1 MKKLILTLTL
11 LLPAITFAATEGPAL
26 EKAPTNIN
34 DKAALQAGAKLFVNY
49 CMGCHSANYARF
61 ERVGKDLGLTEDEVK
76 QYLMFTADKIGETMT
91 IPMKKEEAI
100 NWFGVAPPDLSV
112 TARSR
117 GVDWLYT
124 YLLSFY
130 EDPSRPNGV
139 NNLVFRDVAMPHVLW
154 ELQGWQ
160 KPVYE
165 TVTDEVGQPHQVIK
179 SLQLV
184 NEAKDKDKVA
194 KYRQDVLN
202 LVTFLE
208 YLGEPAKL
216 ERQRLGLWVLIYLVI
231 LLIFA
236 YLLKKEYWRDVH

>member
-1 MKKLILTLTL
+1 MKRLILTLTL
-11 LLPAITFAATEGPAL
+11 LLPAITFAASEGPEL
-26 EKAPTNIN
+26 EKAPTNIH

-76 QYLMFTADKIGETMT
+76 QNLMFTADKIGETMT
-91 IPMKKEEAI
+91 IPMKKEDAV

-139 NNLVFRDVAMPHVLW
+139 NNLVFKDVAMPHVLW

-165 TVTDEVGQPHQVIK
+165 TVTNAAGQPHQVIK
-179 SLQLV
+179 SL
-184 NEAKDKDKVA
+184 EAKDKDKAA
-194 KYRQDVLN
+194 KYRQEVLN

-216 ERQRLGLWVLIYLVI
+216 ERQRLGLWVLVYLFI
-231 LLIFA
+231 FLIFA

>member
-1 MKKLILTLTL
+1 MKRLILILTL
-11 LLPAITFAATEGPAL
+11 LLPAVTFAASEGPEL
-26 EKAPTNIN
+26 EKAPTNIK

-61 ERVGKDLGLTEDEVK
+61 ERVGKDLGFTEDEVK
-76 QYLMFTADKIGETMT
+76 QHLMFTADKIGETMT
-91 IPMKKEEAI
+91 IPMRKEDAV

-139 NNLVFRDVAMPHVLW
+139 NNLVFKDVAMPHVLW
-154 ELQGWQ
+154 ELQGGQ

-165 TVTDEVGQPHQVIK
+165 TVTDEAGQPHQVIK
-179 SLQLV
+179 SL
-184 NEAKDKDKVA
+184 EAKDKNKAA
-194 KYRQDVLN
+194 KYRQEVLN

-216 ERQRLGLWVLIYLVI
+216 ERQRLGLWVLVYLVI
-231 LLIFA
+231 LLIVA